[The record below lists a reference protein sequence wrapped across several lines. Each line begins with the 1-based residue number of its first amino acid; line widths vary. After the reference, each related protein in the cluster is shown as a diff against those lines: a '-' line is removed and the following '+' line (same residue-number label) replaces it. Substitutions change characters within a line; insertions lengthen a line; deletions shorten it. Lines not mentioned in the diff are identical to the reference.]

1 MAKFYTNVQCQ
12 GNFIYYRGVENGR
25 RIHQKLEYK
34 PTLFVPSNAPEVEG
48 RDYWRDLKGNVL
60 EPVDF
65 PSISEAREFIK
76 RYEDVKSF
84 EIHGNSQFEYT
95 MIADLHPE
103 EHIEWD
109 IEQIVTA
116 FIDIEVDTKHNM
128 PDSETCLNAITAITV
143 KFSND
148 PKYYVLGC
156 RPYTPHRPDIEWHQC
171 DDEEDLLERFLTLWT
186 DKNPDIVTGWNVKT
200 FDIPY
205 LVGRLCVLEA
215 FGEKRARWLSP
226 WGRIQAKEETFYNK
240 PQRVYKL
247 LGLSILDYM
256 QLFRKYAKNAAQE
269 SYKLD
274 HIAHVE
280 LKERKVDYSEYESL
294 HGLYDKNHQKFIEYN
309 IKDVELVE
317 RLNAKG
323 RLIEMALTLSY
334 DNRHN
339 YEDVFGQIRM
349 WDTICYNFL
358 RRKGIVIPPKSHN
371 TKDVAYEGAYVKDP
385 HIGVHK
391 WIVSL
396 DLNSLYPHLMMQ
408 YNMSP
413 ETIIEPENY
422 TVGQK
427 AIIAEGVN
435 VTKLLSK
442 SMDLSGLGTAT
453 MTPNGQFFTKG
464 VLGFLPAIMLDMYNG
479 RVIYKKKQIEAEK
492 EKEACTDPV
501 RKKELESIISRYK
514 NLQLAKKVSLN
525 SAYGALGSEFFRFYD
540 VRIAEGVTLA
550 GQLSIRWIEDRINLF
565 MNSLMKTTYTDY
577 VVASDTDS
585 IYLNLA
591 PLVNKVFKDTSD
603 TNKVINFMDTV
614 CQEKLQPFIDA
625 NYQDLA
631 DYMQAYAQKMQMK
644 REALIDKAIWTAK
657 KCYMVNV
664 WDQEGVRY
672 READMVIHG
681 LQAIKSSTPGA
692 CRLKI
697 KEALKIIMNGTEDQV
712 IDFITKFREEFPK
725 LPVADIAFP
734 RGVNGLDKYT
744 NKTGLAER
752 QHPVFCGFANPDES
766 YLGSSVYTVGTPI
779 HVKGALLYNHY
790 LKSMNLNN
798 QYESIREGEKIK
810 FAYLKPGNIFD
821 DTVVSFIGR
830 YPKEFQLEKFVDYD
844 LMFEKA
850 FLEPLN
856 IVLLAIGWKHERTSS
871 LEGFFA

>member
-1 MAKFYTNVQCQ
+1 MKFYTNVEVQ
-12 GNFIYYRGVENGR
+12 GNYIYYRGIENGR
-25 RIHQKLEYK
+25 RVHFKTEYR
-34 PTLFVPSNAPEVEG
+34 PTMFVPSNAPTVAGQE
-48 RDYWRDLKGNVL
+48 YWRDLKGNVL
-60 EPVDF
+60 EPMEF
-65 PSISEAREFIK
+65 SGITEAREFIK
-76 RYEDVKSF
+76 RYEDVQSF
-84 EIHGNSQFEYT
+84 TLHGNANFQYT
-95 MIADLHPE
+95 YIADQHPE

-109 IEQIVTA
+109 VEQIVTA
-116 FIDIEVDTKHNM
+116 FIDIEVDTEHSM
-128 PDSETCLNAITAITV
+128 PSAETCLNAVTAITV

-148 PKYYVLGC
+148 PKYYALGC
-156 RPYTPHRPDIEWHQC
+156 RPYTPHRPDVEWHQC
-171 DDEEDLLERFLTLWT
+171 RDEEDLLTRFLELWK
-186 DKNPDIVTGWNVKT
+186 DKDPDIVSGWNVKT

-205 LVGRLCVLEA
+205 LVGRLCALES
-215 FGEKRARWLSP
+215 FGENKARWLSP

-247 LGLSILDYM
+247 LGVAILDYM

-280 LKERKVDYSEYESL
+280 LKERKLDYSEYDSL
-294 HGLYDKNHQKFIEYN
+294 HDLYNKDFQKFIEYN
-309 IKDVELVE
+309 VKDVELVE

-349 WDTICYNFL
+349 WDTICYNHL
-358 RRKGIVIPPKSHN
+358 RRKGIIMPPKSHN

-385 HIGVHK
+385 CIGRHQ

-413 ETIIEPENY
+413 ETIIEPEQY
-422 TVGQK
+422 TVFQK
-427 AIIAEGVN
+427 GILEPGVN
-435 VTKLLSK
+435 VTKLLAK
-442 SMDLSGLGTAT
+442 AIDLSGLGNST
-453 MTPNGQFFTKG
+453 MTPNGQFFTKEF
-464 VLGFLPAIMLDMYNG
+464 LGFLPAIMQDMYDG
-479 RVIYKKKQIEAEK
+479 RVIYKQKQIGAEK

-501 RKKELESIISRYK
+501 RKKELESVISRYK

-525 SAYGALGSEFFRFYD
+525 SAYGALGSEYFRFYD

-565 MNSLMKTTYTDY
+565 MNSLMKTTYVDY
-577 VVASDTDS
+577 VIASDTDS

-591 PLVNKVFKDTSD
+591 PLVNKVFKDTND
-603 TNKVINFMDTV
+603 TQKIINFMDTV
-614 CQEKLQPFIDA
+614 CAEKLQPFIDTT
-625 NYQDLA
+625 YQDLA
-631 DYMQAYAQKMQMK
+631 DYVHAYAQKMQMK

-692 CRLKI
+692 CRIKI
-697 KEALKIIMNGTEDQV
+697 KAALKIIMNGTEDQV
-712 IDFITKFREEFPK
+712 IDFITKFRDEFPK

-744 NKTGLAER
+744 NKTGKAEKVS
-752 QHPVFCGFANPDES
+752 PVFSGFANPDEV
-766 YLGSSVYTVGTPI
+766 YLGSPIYTIGTPI

-790 LKSMNLNN
+790 LKSMNLDNH
-798 QYESIREGEKIK
+798 YESIREGEKIK
-810 FAYLKPGNIFD
+810 FAYLKPGSLFD
-821 DTVVSFIGR
+821 DTVISFVGR
-830 YPKEFQLEKFVDYD
+830 YPKEFKLEQFVDYD

-856 IVLLAIGWKHERTSS
+856 IVLQAIGWKHERTSS
-871 LEGFFA
+871 LEGFFS